1 MIEDMYAVMQR
12 INEIKKRFGVRHAGV
27 VSKSENSFQ
36 SRVEQNLGEPGNSRG
51 VSGDAQAAR
60 VKKAAANGEMSLM
73 QLKSL
78 AREYAARKRVPG
90 DLVDAVIK
98 TESSYNPRAVSNK
111 GAKGLM
117 QLMPETIKAMRVD
130 DPFSAEENVSA
141 GVSLLKTLLDKYNW
155 DYKKA
160 LAAYNAGEGAVDRS
174 GGVPPIQ
181 ETVEYVRRVI
191 DQYQKNS
198 EAE

>member
-12 INEIKKRFGVRHAGV
+12 INEIKKRFGVRRAGI
-27 VSKSENSFQ
+27 VSKSENGFQ
-36 SRVEQNLGEPGNSRG
+36 SRVEQNLGEPGNAREI
-51 VSGDAQAAR
+51 SGDYTGTH
-60 VKKAAANGEMSLM
+60 VKKAAANREMSLT

-78 AREYAARKRVPG
+78 AREYAARTRVPG

-117 QLMPETIKAMRVD
+117 QLMPETIRAMRVD
-130 DPFSAEENVSA
+130 DPFSPEENVSA
-141 GVSLLKTLLDKYNW
+141 GVGLLKTLLDKYNW

-174 GGVPPIQ
+174 GGVPPIK